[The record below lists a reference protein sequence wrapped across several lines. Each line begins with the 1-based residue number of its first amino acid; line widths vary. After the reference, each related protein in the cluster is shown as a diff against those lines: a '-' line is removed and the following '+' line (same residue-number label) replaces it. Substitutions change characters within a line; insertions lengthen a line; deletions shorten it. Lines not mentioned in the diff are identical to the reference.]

1 MKLLLFFPIIEI
13 ILLVLFGDIFGF
25 LNVIL
30 WIIFS
35 AIVGFWLLINSSGNI
50 ELIKDINKP
59 LDWIFKKVSGVLM
72 IIPGFATDFL
82 GIFLLVKPLRGVI
95 WKIMPNNFKNF
106 GGEFWYNF
114 KKKNNEKNI
123 TDVEY
128 KNLDE

>member
-50 ELIKDINKP
+50 ELIKDINKNS
-59 LDWIFKKVSGVLM
+59 KKNKTCPKILKISEVN
-72 IIPGFATDFL
+72 L
-82 GIFLLVKPLRGVI
+82 GTILKK
-95 WKIMPNNFKNF
+95 KIMRKISQMLNTR
-106 GGEFWYNF
+106 
-114 KKKNNEKNI
+114 I
-123 TDVEY
+123 
-128 KNLDE
+128 

>member
-59 LDWIFKKVSGVLM
+59 LDWIFK
-72 IIPGFATDFL
+72 T
-82 GIFLLVKPLRGVI
+82 LRGVI

-106 GGEFWYNF
+106 GGEFGYNF